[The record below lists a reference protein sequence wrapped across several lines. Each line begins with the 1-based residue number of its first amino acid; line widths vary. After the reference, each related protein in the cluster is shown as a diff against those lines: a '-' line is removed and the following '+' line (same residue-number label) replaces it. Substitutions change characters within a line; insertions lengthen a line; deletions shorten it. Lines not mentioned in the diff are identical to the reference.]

1 MSQHTEAGPGLDW
14 GDLYDRADGSH
25 MTQMDVDGGRTLT
38 IARVEQVTHE
48 RKRRALVHWVEDV
61 LPWLMPQQ
69 EALLLKAL
77 GWSRTAAGGK
87 RLFLERD
94 PNVRF
99 GAEKVGGSRI
109 YGSPDLD
116 GDKNA
121 QWRCGNR
128 TLRRQVRRTEDPDP
142 LWGLVVVRLG
152 LPLQAVDDWAKSQG
166 KPVPSTMTGGRRVQV
181 ARALDT
187 EQNRAAILAFARG
200 GAETTTT
207 TTKNEATK
215 KEG

>member
-1 MSQHTEAGPGLDW
+1 MPQHTESTDPGLDW

-38 IARVEQVTHE
+38 IARVEQVAHE

-77 GWSRTAAGGK
+77 GWSRSAAEGK

-94 PNVRF
+94 PNVRL

-109 YGSPDLD
+109 QGSPDID

-121 QWRCGNR
+121 QWRCGTK

-152 LPLQAVDDWAKSQG
+152 LPLAAVDDWARSKGLS
-166 KPVPSTMTGGRRVQV
+166 VAPSSLTGAGRAQV
-181 ARALDT
+181 AARLDT
-187 EQNRAAILAFARG
+187 EDNRAAILAFARG
-200 GAETTTT
+200 GAEKTT
-207 TTKNEATK
+207 NEATK